1 MESVL
6 TCSILTV
13 YLNPSNDCMAAK
25 NMKAAVWGL
34 QSAGGSLKGIVERS
48 PHTAP
53 LEKGQHLLLPYP
65 CINPMEKTLMD
76 KNLKPVIFLM
86 ADDDPDDRL
95 LIKEAFQ
102 ESLVSNSI
110 YFVEDGVEL
119 MDYLRTQN
127 QFSDP
132 ADAPSPDLILLDL
145 NMPRKDG
152 REALAE
158 IKSDPLLRYIPV
170 VVLTTSK
177 AEEDIMRS
185 YDIGAASY
193 ITKPVTFDGLVE
205 AIRGL
210 GQYWVQIVRLPV
222 KEKA

>member
-1 MESVL
+1 MF
-6 TCSILTV
+6 
-13 YLNPSNDCMAAK
+13 
-25 NMKAAVWGL
+25 
-34 QSAGGSLKGIVERS
+34 
-48 PHTAP
+48 
-53 LEKGQHLLLPYP
+53 
-65 CINPMEKTLMD
+65 INA
-76 KNLKPVIFLM
+76 KPVTFLI
-86 ADDDPDDRL
+86 AEDDPDDRL

-119 MDYLRTQN
+119 LDYLRCQEKYA
-127 QFSDP
+127 DP
-132 ADAPSPDLILLDL
+132 ADAPTPDLILLDL

-152 REALAE
+152 REALVE
-158 IKSDPLLRYIPV
+158 IKMDPSLRYIPV

-205 AIRGL
+205 SIKGL
-210 GQYWVQIVRLPV
+210 GQYWVQIVRLPAV
-222 KEKA
+222 NAIKE

>member
-1 MESVL
+1 MF
-6 TCSILTV
+6 
-13 YLNPSNDCMAAK
+13 NNA
-25 NMKAAVWGL
+25 
-34 QSAGGSLKGIVERS
+34 
-48 PHTAP
+48 
-53 LEKGQHLLLPYP
+53 
-65 CINPMEKTLMD
+65 
-76 KNLKPVIFLM
+76 KPVTFLI
-86 ADDDPDDRL
+86 AEDDPDDRL

-102 ESLVSNSI
+102 ESLVSNFV

-119 MDYLRTQN
+119 LNYLRWQDKYK
-127 QFSDP
+127 DP
-132 ADAPSPDLILLDL
+132 AEAPTPDLILLDL

-158 IKSDPLLRYIPV
+158 IKSDPDLRYIPV

-205 AIRGL
+205 AIKGL
-210 GQYWVQIVRLPV
+210 GQYWVQIVRLP
-222 KEKA
+222 ANTN

>member
-1 MESVL
+1 MR
-6 TCSILTV
+6 
-13 YLNPSNDCMAAK
+13 K
-25 NMKAAVWGL
+25 NA
-34 QSAGGSLKGIVERS
+34 
-48 PHTAP
+48 
-53 LEKGQHLLLPYP
+53 
-65 CINPMEKTLMD
+65 
-76 KNLKPVIFLM
+76 KPVIFLM

-102 ESLVSNSI
+102 ESLISNSI

-119 MDYLRTQN
+119 LDYLRWQDKFAN
-127 QFSDP
+127 P
-132 ADAPSPDLILLDL
+132 KDAPTPDLILLDL

-158 IKSDPLLRYIPV
+158 IKSDPRLRYIPV

-210 GQYWVQIVRLPV
+210 GQYWVQIVRLPSMN
-222 KEKA
+222 KL

>member
-1 MESVL
+1 MF
-6 TCSILTV
+6 
-13 YLNPSNDCMAAK
+13 
-25 NMKAAVWGL
+25 
-34 QSAGGSLKGIVERS
+34 
-48 PHTAP
+48 
-53 LEKGQHLLLPYP
+53 
-65 CINPMEKTLMD
+65 INA
-76 KNLKPVIFLM
+76 KPVTFLI
-86 ADDDPDDRL
+86 AEDDPDDRL

-102 ESLVSNSI
+102 ESLVSNTI

-119 MDYLRTQN
+119 LDYLRGQEKYVN
-127 QFSDP
+127 P
-132 ADAPSPDLILLDL
+132 ADAPTPDLILLDL

-158 IKSDPLLRYIPV
+158 IKMDPGLRYIPV

-177 AEEDIMRS
+177 AEEDILRS

-205 AIRGL
+205 AIKGL

-222 KEKA
+222 VNATKE

>member
-1 MESVL
+1 M
-6 TCSILTV
+6 
-13 YLNPSNDCMAAK
+13 PK
-25 NMKAAVWGL
+25 NA
-34 QSAGGSLKGIVERS
+34 
-48 PHTAP
+48 
-53 LEKGQHLLLPYP
+53 
-65 CINPMEKTLMD
+65 
-76 KNLKPVIFLM
+76 KPVVFLM

-95 LIKEAFQ
+95 LINEAFK
-102 ESLVSNSI
+102 ESLLCNSL
-110 YFVEDGVEL
+110 YFVEDGVQL
-119 MDYLRTQN
+119 LDYLRHEGEY
-127 QFSDP
+127 SDRQ
-132 ADAPSPDLILLDL
+132 

-158 IKSDPLLRYIPV
+158 IKNDARLRYIPV

-205 AIRGL
+205 AIKGL

-222 KEKA
+222 REN

>member
-1 MESVL
+1 MR
-6 TCSILTV
+6 
-13 YLNPSNDCMAAK
+13 K
-25 NMKAAVWGL
+25 NV
-34 QSAGGSLKGIVERS
+34 
-48 PHTAP
+48 
-53 LEKGQHLLLPYP
+53 
-65 CINPMEKTLMD
+65 
-76 KNLKPVIFLM
+76 KPVIFLM

-102 ESLVSNSI
+102 ESLITNSI

-119 MDYLRTQN
+119 MDYLRRQDKY
-127 QFSDP
+127 SHPDDSP
-132 ADAPSPDLILLDL
+132 MPDLILLDL

-158 IKSDPLLRYIPV
+158 IKSDSHLRYIPV

-185 YDIGAASY
+185 YDIGAAGY

-205 AIRGL
+205 AIKGL
-210 GQYWVQIVRLPV
+210 KRYWVQIVRLPISDGV
-222 KEKA
+222 KEETHEAS

>member
-1 MESVL
+1 MS
-6 TCSILTV
+6 
-13 YLNPSNDCMAAK
+13 K
-25 NMKAAVWGL
+25 NA
-34 QSAGGSLKGIVERS
+34 
-48 PHTAP
+48 
-53 LEKGQHLLLPYP
+53 
-65 CINPMEKTLMD
+65 
-76 KNLKPVIFLM
+76 KPVIFLM

-102 ESLVSNSI
+102 ESLISNSI

-119 MDYLRTQN
+119 LDYLRRQDKFA
-127 QFSDP
+127 QP
-132 ADAPSPDLILLDL
+132 AAAPTPDLILLDL

-158 IKSDPLLRYIPV
+158 IKHDPHLRYIPV

-193 ITKPVTFDGLVE
+193 ITKPVTFEGLVE
-205 AIRGL
+205 SIRGL
-210 GQYWVQIVRLPV
+210 GQYWVQIVRLPA
-222 KEKA
+222 KQK

>member
-1 MESVL
+1 MR
-6 TCSILTV
+6 
-13 YLNPSNDCMAAK
+13 K
-25 NMKAAVWGL
+25 NV
-34 QSAGGSLKGIVERS
+34 
-48 PHTAP
+48 
-53 LEKGQHLLLPYP
+53 
-65 CINPMEKTLMD
+65 
-76 KNLKPVIFLM
+76 KPVVFLM

-102 ESLVSNSI
+102 ESLISNSI
-110 YFVEDGVEL
+110 YFVEDGVQL
-119 MDYLRTQN
+119 MDYLRKQGPYAY
-127 QFSDP
+127 P
-132 ADAPSPDLILLDL
+132 ADAPTPDLILLDL

-158 IKSDPLLRYIPV
+158 IKSDKHLRYIPI

-205 AIRGL
+205 SIRGM
-210 GQYWVQIVRLPV
+210 GQYWVQIVRLPAV
-222 KEKA
+222 EKGRMKKYV

>member
-1 MESVL
+1 MR
-6 TCSILTV
+6 
-13 YLNPSNDCMAAK
+13 K
-25 NMKAAVWGL
+25 NV
-34 QSAGGSLKGIVERS
+34 
-48 PHTAP
+48 
-53 LEKGQHLLLPYP
+53 
-65 CINPMEKTLMD
+65 
-76 KNLKPVIFLM
+76 KPVVFLM

-119 MDYLRTQN
+119 LDYLRWKDK
-127 QFSDP
+127 FADP
-132 ADAPSPDLILLDL
+132 KDAPTPDLILLDL

-158 IKSDPLLRYIPV
+158 IKSDPRLRYIPV

-193 ITKPVTFDGLVE
+193 ITKPVTFDGLVD

-210 GQYWVQIVRLPV
+210 GQYWVQIVRLPTMDNIQGI
-222 KEKA
+222 

>member
-1 MESVL
+1 
-6 TCSILTV
+6 
-13 YLNPSNDCMAAK
+13 MA
-25 NMKAAVWGL
+25 NNG
-34 QSAGGSLKGIVERS
+34 
-48 PHTAP
+48 
-53 LEKGQHLLLPYP
+53 
-65 CINPMEKTLMD
+65 
-76 KNLKPVIFLM
+76 KPVVFLM

-95 LIKEAFQ
+95 LIKEAFV
-102 ESLVSNSI
+102 ESLISNSI

-119 MDYLRTQN
+119 MDYLRCQDK
-127 QFSDP
+127 FSNPD
-132 ADAPSPDLILLDL
+132 DAPTPDLILLDL

-158 IKSDPLLRYIPV
+158 IKNDPMLRYIPV

-210 GQYWVQIVRLPV
+210 GQYWVQIVRLPAR
-222 KEKA
+222 EK

>member
-1 MESVL
+1 MR
-6 TCSILTV
+6 
-13 YLNPSNDCMAAK
+13 K
-25 NMKAAVWGL
+25 NV
-34 QSAGGSLKGIVERS
+34 
-48 PHTAP
+48 
-53 LEKGQHLLLPYP
+53 
-65 CINPMEKTLMD
+65 
-76 KNLKPVIFLM
+76 KPVVFLM

-102 ESLVSNSI
+102 ESLLSNSI

-119 MDYLRTQN
+119 MDYLRKQGHYAH
-127 QFSDP
+127 P
-132 ADAPSPDLILLDL
+132 AVAPTPDLILLDL

-158 IKSDPLLRYIPV
+158 IKSDTHLRYIPV

-205 AIRGL
+205 SIRGL

-222 KEKA
+222 IEKHKEFKI

>member
-1 MESVL
+1 MPK
-6 TCSILTV
+6 
-13 YLNPSNDCMAAK
+13 NP
-25 NMKAAVWGL
+25 
-34 QSAGGSLKGIVERS
+34 
-48 PHTAP
+48 
-53 LEKGQHLLLPYP
+53 
-65 CINPMEKTLMD
+65 
-76 KNLKPVIFLM
+76 KPVVFLM

-95 LIKEAFQ
+95 LIREAFE
-102 ESLVSNSI
+102 ESLIHNSI

-119 MDYLRTQN
+119 MDFLRN
-127 QFSDP
+127 QDKYSDP
-132 ADAPSPDLILLDL
+132 LLAHSPDLILLDL

-158 IKSDPLLRYIPV
+158 IKKDPQLRHIPV

-210 GQYWVQIVRLPV
+210 GQYWVQIVRLPSKV
-222 KEKA
+222 KV

>member
-1 MESVL
+1 MR
-6 TCSILTV
+6 
-13 YLNPSNDCMAAK
+13 K
-25 NMKAAVWGL
+25 NV
-34 QSAGGSLKGIVERS
+34 
-48 PHTAP
+48 
-53 LEKGQHLLLPYP
+53 
-65 CINPMEKTLMD
+65 
-76 KNLKPVIFLM
+76 KPVVFLM
-86 ADDDPDDRL
+86 ADDDADDRL

-102 ESLVSNSI
+102 ESLITNSI

-119 MDYLRTQN
+119 MDYLHKKDKFAN
-127 QFSDP
+127 P
-132 ADAPSPDLILLDL
+132 AVAPTPDLILLDL

-158 IKSDPLLRYIPV
+158 IKRDPHLRYIPV

-205 AIRGL
+205 SIRGL
-210 GQYWVQIVRLPV
+210 GQYWVQIVRLPIQ
-222 KEKA
+222 K

>member
-1 MESVL
+1 M
-6 TCSILTV
+6 
-13 YLNPSNDCMAAK
+13 PK
-25 NMKAAVWGL
+25 NA
-34 QSAGGSLKGIVERS
+34 
-48 PHTAP
+48 
-53 LEKGQHLLLPYP
+53 
-65 CINPMEKTLMD
+65 
-76 KNLKPVIFLM
+76 KPVVFLM

-95 LIKEAFQ
+95 LIREAFQ
-102 ESLVSNSI
+102 ESLLSNSI

-119 MDYLRTQN
+119 MDYLRHQAG
-127 QFSDP
+127 FSNP
-132 ADAPSPDLILLDL
+132 AEAPTPDLILLDL

-158 IKSDPLLRYIPV
+158 IKSDPQLRYIPV

-210 GQYWVQIVRLPV
+210 GQYWVQIVRLPE
-222 KEKA
+222 KESAKAK